1 MAAYTTVDDGTSFF
15 NPLTYTGTGSS
26 LALTGVGFQP
36 DLTWIKN
43 RDAADFHVLTD
54 AVRGATEYLQTND
67 SGATTINAES
77 LKSFDSDGFTVGT
90 MAEVNTNTEDYVSWN
105 WKLGTTSGLS
115 GGTLTPDAYSY
126 NATAG
131 QGVYEYTGGGSVVTI
146 AHGLGAVPKFMLGKR
161 SEDNAQEWRVYHVY
175 NGPTK
180 FMVFDQNDAVG
191 TNTLNW
197 NDTAPDSTVFT
208 LGTSLTES
216 GKVMMNYVFADVQGY
231 SKFSSYIGNGN
242 VDGPFI
248 YTGFRPAF
256 IIVKRTDSTANWVL
270 FSSPPTTQNQVS
282 TVALFPNN
290 TDAESTYDEV
300 DFLSNGIKIRDASGT
315 YNTSTATYLYAA
327 FAQSP
332 FVNSNGIP
340 TNAQQAG

>member
-1 MAAYTTVDDGTSFF
+1 MAACTTVDDGTSFF

-43 RDAADFHVLTD
+43 RDAADFHGLTD

-180 FMVFDQNDAVG
+180 FMVFDQSDAVG

-216 GKVMMNYVFADVQGY
+216 GKVMMNYVFTDVQGY
-231 SKFSSYIGNGN
+231 SKFGSYEGNAN
-242 VDGPFI
+242 ANGPYI
-248 YTGFRPAF
+248 YTGFRPAYLLVKDTSTTSNWF
-256 IIVKRTDSTANWVL
+256 IWDDKRLGYNVKNNQLAADTTAVEA
-270 FSSPPTTQNQVS
+270 SS
-282 TVALFPNN
+282 
-290 TDAESTYDEV
+290 DMIDI
-300 DFLSNGIKIRDASGT
+300 LSNGFKPRVSIDPNGT
-315 YNTSTATYLYAA
+315 GMWIYAA

-340 TNAQQAG
+340 NNAR